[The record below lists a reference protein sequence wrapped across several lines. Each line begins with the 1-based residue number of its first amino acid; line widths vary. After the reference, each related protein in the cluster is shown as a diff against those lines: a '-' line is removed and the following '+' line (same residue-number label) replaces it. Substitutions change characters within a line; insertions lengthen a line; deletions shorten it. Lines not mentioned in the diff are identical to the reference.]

1 MGGLVSL
8 LPYVGV
14 DELQGKVVEVA
25 KCLTAEFLGT
35 MFLVLVTILLVLET
49 IFLVLVTIELLTFF
63 VFFNCEHL

>member
-35 MFLVLVTILLVLET
+35 MFLVLVNML
-49 IFLVLVTIELLTFF
+49 LLTFCLF
-63 VFFNCEHL
+63 KNSVYLYSLRSQGDKFE